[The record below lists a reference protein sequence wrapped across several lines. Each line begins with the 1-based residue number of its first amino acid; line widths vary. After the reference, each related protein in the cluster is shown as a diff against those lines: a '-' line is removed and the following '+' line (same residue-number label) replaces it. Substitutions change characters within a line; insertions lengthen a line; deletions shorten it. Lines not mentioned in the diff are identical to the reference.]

1 MNIIDPLS
9 VAWETVSKQLFQN
22 FRLGKWFALG
32 LSAWL
37 ANILIGN
44 MGNCTFPI
52 DIVDAL
58 MKLGSHSRSSSSSAL
73 TSLWPQFLAS
83 APAQA
88 QASTPDFSQLL
99 SGSSAMLGVFG
110 VIIIAALLVGLV
122 IGLVLLWIACRGQFM
137 LLDNV
142 LHDRDAVIRPWKEF
156 RSHGNSLLMPFLTLS
171 GGNLLLVFGVI
182 VVVGVFAAV
191 PGLAQSLEIWVWV
204 VLGVIF
210 LLCLGVVIG
219 LAILLMLVREVGSVW
234 MYRNGGTAWDA
245 MRRILVLATEKP
257 VDVFLYLV
265 ARFALGFVFCV
276 VFLVIGLA
284 TCCIGFLPYLNT
296 VFTLPVSVFR
306 VAYNVEL
313 VAQFGPE
320 FDARVPQ
327 TPAFPVIPPGA
338 QA

>member
-1 MNIIDPLS
+1 MNLSDPLS
-9 VAWETVSKQLFQN
+9 VAWQTVSKQLFQN

-44 MGNCTFPI
+44 TGNCSFPI
-52 DIVDAL
+52 DIFNAL
-58 MKLGSHSRSSSSSAL
+58 LKLNTRSHSSSGLSAH
-73 TSLWPQFLAS
+73 WPQFLAS

-88 QASTPDFSQLL
+88 QSTVPDFSQLL
-99 SGSSAMLGVFG
+99 GGSSAILGVFG
-110 VIIIAALLVGLV
+110 IVIIAALLVGLV
-122 IGLVLLWIACRGQFM
+122 IGLVMLWVGSRGQFM

-156 RSHGNSLLMPFLTLS
+156 RSHGNSLFMPFLMLG
-171 GGNLLLVFGVI
+171 GGNLVLIFAVI
-182 VVVGVFAAV
+182 IGAMIFAMV
-191 PGLAQSLEIWVWV
+191 PGLVQSIETWVWV
-204 VLGVIF
+204 VLGLVF
-210 LLCLGVVIG
+210 LLCLGVTTL

-245 MRRILVLATEKP
+245 MRRIMALIVENP
-257 VDVFLYLV
+257 VDVFLYV
-265 ARFALGFVFCV
+265 AVRIAFGFVFWI
-276 VFLVIGLA
+276 VIVIIGIA

-306 VAYNVEL
+306 VAFNVEL

-327 TPAFPVIPPGA
+327 TPAIPVIPPGA